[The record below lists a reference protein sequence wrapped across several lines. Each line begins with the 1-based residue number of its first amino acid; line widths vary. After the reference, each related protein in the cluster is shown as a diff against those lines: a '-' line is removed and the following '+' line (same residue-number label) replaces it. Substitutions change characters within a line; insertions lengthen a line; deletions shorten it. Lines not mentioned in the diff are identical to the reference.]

1 MQKSER
7 IVRYAAEELDE
18 KLRRGEDLTDWAALD
33 ALTEE
38 ELEASIDFEEEG
50 YPIWESMVARNFR
63 PKEEISL
70 RLDSDIVAWFKE
82 QGPEDYQIF
91 INEVLRTY
99 VDAKKKQVNTEKQPD
114 Q

>member
-1 MQKSER
+1 MRKSGT
-7 IVRYAAEELDE
+7 IVSYTAEELE
-18 KLRRGEDLTDWAALD
+18 EMRHRGEDRTNVERIR

-63 PKEEISL
+63 PKVEISL

-99 VDAKKKQVNTEKQPD
+99 VDAKKKQVNTERQPD